1 MYNPLDDIESFIEM
15 LSRGVIPGEDGQPL
29 LAEQEFI
36 ERIKSAL
43 FYSMMKRQCGT
54 FPIPGITAPAVTNY
68 TEDKQKLQIKKNSA
82 TCGFVLLTYRSETSR
97 LDLWATTR
105 EPNIATWQYVRSQWE
120 GPLREPEC
128 VYL

>member
-1 MYNPLDDIESFIEM
+1 MYNLLDDIEAFIEM

-29 LAEQEFI
+29 LAEQELI

-68 TEDKQKLQIKKNSA
+68 TVDKHNLA
-82 TCGFVLLTYRSETSR
+82 TVNVTSDVAWQPNVSFFMVNLGSSTLSVSLLVLWL
-97 LDLWATTR
+97 
-105 EPNIATWQYVRSQWE
+105 
-120 GPLREPEC
+120 LR
-128 VYL
+128 

>member
-43 FYSMMKRQCGT
+43 FRSMMKRQCET
-54 FPIPGITAPAVTNY
+54 LPIPGITAPAVTNY
-68 TEDKQKLQIKKNSA
+68 TVDKRVCILYTNLSK
-82 TCGFVLLTYRSETSR
+82 C
-97 LDLWATTR
+97 
-105 EPNIATWQYVRSQWE
+105 
-120 GPLREPEC
+120 
-128 VYL
+128 